1 MGYEWRTA
9 YGLEILRI
17 NPLKQVLY
25 VRGATSGDIGEI
37 LLVKDCLTGKKR
49 AVKDPP
55 FPTFV
60 PAEDDIL
67 PNRGDVSIADV
78 TRHDLYSEKLFQFSF
93 PSIVFTEQDETRAPA
108 RDKSRAKLAKV
119 KK

>member
-9 YGLEILRI
+9 YGLEVLRI

-25 VRGATSGDIGEI
+25 VKGTTSGDIGE
-37 LLVKDCLTGKKR
+37 LLLIKDCFTGKK
-49 AVKDPP
+49 ATKDPP
-55 FPTFV
+55 FPTYV
-60 PAEDDIL
+60 PAEGDVL
-67 PNRGDVSIADV
+67 PNRGEVSIADI
-78 TRHDLYSEKLFQFSF
+78 TRHDIYSEKLFQFSS

-108 RDKSRAKLAKV
+108 RDTARAKTAKV